1 MIRETIK
8 EAMKIRKIK
17 AKDLADHVGVSKS
30 TMSLF
35 LSGKINFRQDNI
47 ETILEHL
54 GISLVIR

>member
-30 TMSLF
+30 TMSIF